1 MIELKKRLLNN
12 IDIKLLALAM
22 AIILWFYI
30 SSEYNISA
38 ERYYDI
44 EIRAINLN
52 DHLSI
57 KDIRDKVSVGIEGP
71 QNILESLSS
80 QKIVGTIDL
89 QNIEEPGEYQIEADV
104 IIPKNTNITKIIPN
118 NIMVEVEE
126 ILERGY
132 PVEYN
137 LIGLPERGYSLEDEP
152 EITPS
157 EVTVVGPDSLLKQI
171 EHVKIDLDI
180 SSIKDDFKSEE
191 TVFVYNNNN
200 EEIKNLKVNPEQVF
214 VSIKVGEGYPEKM
227 LPIKPRIIGKPAP
240 EYYIS
245 KIEANPSYIRV
256 YGNYSKIGNL
266 DFLETIPIDVN
277 GISKTLTVKIP
288 PIISEGVYLI
298 DEQETLIEV
307 QIQVEEKEEERLFEN
322 MIIQKKEA
330 SPFLSY
336 KLDPE
341 KVDIRISGKV
351 NDMKNITEDDIKVS
365 VNLSDTEMERAIVEV
380 ELPPGINLIQL
391 IPEEV
396 DISIKK

>member
-1 MIELKKRLLNN
+1 LIELKKRLLNN

-52 DHLSI
+52 EHLSI

-71 QNILESLSS
+71 QNILENLSS

-180 SSIKDDFKSEE
+180 SSIKDDFNSEE
-191 TVFVYNNNN
+191 TVFVYSNNN
-200 EEIKNLKVNPEQVF
+200 EELKNLKVNPEQVF

-307 QIQVEEKEEERLFEN
+307 QIQVEEKEEKVLFEN
-322 MIIQKKEA
+322 MIIQKREA

-341 KVDIRISGKV
+341 KVDIKISGKV
-351 NDMKNITEDDIKVS
+351 NDMKNITEDEIKVF
-365 VNLSDTEMERAIVEV
+365 VNLSDTEMERVKVEV

>member
-52 DHLSI
+52 DNLSI

-71 QNILESLSS
+71 QNILENLSS
-80 QKIVGTIDL
+80 QKIIGTIDL
-89 QNIEEPGEYQIEADV
+89 KNIEDPGEYQIEADV

-118 NIMVEVEE
+118 NIMVEVEN
-126 ILERGY
+126 ILERES

-137 LIGLPERGYSLEDEP
+137 LIGLPERGYSLEGEP

-157 EVTVVGPDSLLKQI
+157 EVTVVGPDSLLTQI
-171 EHVKIDLDI
+171 EQVKIDIDI
-180 SSIKDDFKSEE
+180 SSIKDDFKTEE
-191 TVFVYNNNN
+191 TVFVYNKNN
-200 EEIKNLKVNPEQVF
+200 EEIKNLKVKPEQVF
-214 VSIKVGEGYPEKM
+214 VSIKVGEGYPEKI

-266 DFLETIPIDVN
+266 NFLETIPIDVN
-277 GISKTLTVKIP
+277 GISNTLTVKIP

-322 MIIQKKEA
+322 IIIQKRET

-341 KVDIRISGKV
+341 KVDIRISGKY
-351 NDMKNITEDDIKVS
+351 NDMKNITEDDIKVF
-365 VNLSDTEMERAIVEV
+365 VNLSDTEMERVKVEA

-396 DISIKK
+396 DITIKQ

>member
-1 MIELKKRLLNN
+1 MSELKKRLLNN

-44 EIRAINLN
+44 EVRAINLN
-52 DHLSI
+52 DNLSI
-57 KDIRDKVSVGIEGP
+57 KDIRDKISVGIEGP
-71 QNILESLSS
+71 QNTLENLSS
-80 QKIVGTIDL
+80 QKIIGTIDL
-89 QNIEEPGEYQIEADV
+89 QNIKEPGDYQIEADV
-104 IIPKNTNITKIIPN
+104 IIPKNTNITRIIPN

-126 ILERGY
+126 ILEKEY

-137 LIGLPERGYSLEDEP
+137 LIGLPERGYSLEDLP

-157 EVTVVGPDSLLKQI
+157 EVTVVGPNSLLEQI
-171 EHVKIDLDI
+171 EQVKIDIDI
-180 SSIKDDFKSEE
+180 SSIKDDSKSEE
-191 TVFVYNNNN
+191 TVYVYNKNK
-200 EEIKNLKVNPEQVF
+200 EEIKNLKVKPEKVF
-214 VSIKVGEGYPEKM
+214 VSIEVGEGYPEKT

-245 KIEANPSYIRV
+245 KIEATPSYIRV
-256 YGNYSKIGNL
+256 YGNYSKIRNL

-288 PIISEGVYLI
+288 PIITEGVYLI

-307 QIQVEEKEEERLFEN
+307 RIQVEEKEEERLFDN
-322 MIIQKKEA
+322 IIINKREA

-336 KLDPE
+336 KLNPE
-341 KVDIRISGKV
+341 KVDIRISGKYD
-351 NDMKNITEDDIKVS
+351 DMKNITEDDIKVF
-365 VNLSDTEMERAIVEV
+365 VNLSDTETERAKVEV
-380 ELPPGINLIQL
+380 ELPPGINLIQI

-396 DISIKK
+396 DIAIKQ

>member
-1 MIELKKRLLNN
+1 MNELKKRLLNN

-52 DHLSI
+52 ENLSI

-71 QNILESLSS
+71 QNILENLSS

-89 QNIEEPGEYQIEADV
+89 QNIEDPGEYQIEADV

-126 ILERGY
+126 ILEIAY

-157 EVTVVGPDSLLKQI
+157 EVTVVGPDSLLTQI

-191 TVFVYNNNN
+191 TVFVYNKNN
-200 EEIKNLKVNPEQVF
+200 EEIKNLKVKPEQVF
-214 VSIKVGEGYPEKM
+214 VSIKVGEGYPEKI

-240 EYYIS
+240 EYFIS

-288 PIISEGVYLI
+288 PIISEGIYLI

-307 QIQVEEKEEERLFEN
+307 QIQVEEKEEEQLFEN
-322 MIIQKKEA
+322 IIIQKREA

-336 KLDPE
+336 KLNPE
-341 KVDIRISGKV
+341 KVDIRVSGKY
-351 NDMKNITEDDIKVS
+351 NDMKNITENDIKVF
-365 VNLSDTEMERAIVEV
+365 VNLSDTEMERVKIEAK
-380 ELPPGINLIQL
+380 LPPGINLIQL

>member
-1 MIELKKRLLNN
+1 MNELKKRLLNN

-52 DHLSI
+52 ENLSI

-71 QNILESLSS
+71 QNILENLSS

-89 QNIEEPGEYQIEADV
+89 QNIEDPGEYQIEADV

-126 ILERGY
+126 ILEIAY

-157 EVTVVGPDSLLKQI
+157 EVTVVGPDSLLTQI

-191 TVFVYNNNN
+191 TVFVYNKNN
-200 EEIKNLKVNPEQVF
+200 EEIKNLKVEPEQVF
-214 VSIKVGEGYPEKM
+214 VSIKVGEGYPEKI

-240 EYYIS
+240 EYFIS

-288 PIISEGVYLI
+288 PIISEGIYLI

-307 QIQVEEKEEERLFEN
+307 QIQVEEKEEEQLFEN
-322 MIIQKKEA
+322 IIIQKREA

-336 KLDPE
+336 KLNPE
-341 KVDIRISGKV
+341 KVDIRVSGKY
-351 NDMKNITEDDIKVS
+351 NDMKNITENDIKVF
-365 VNLSDTEMERAIVEV
+365 VNLSDTEMERVKIEAK
-380 ELPPGINLIQL
+380 LPPGINLIQL

>member
-1 MIELKKRLLNN
+1 LIELKKRLLNN

-71 QNILESLSS
+71 QNILENLSS

-171 EHVKIDLDI
+171 EHAKIDLDI

-191 TVFVYNNNN
+191 TVFVYNKNN
-200 EEIKNLKVNPEQVF
+200 EEIQNLKVNPEQVF
-214 VSIKVGEGYPEKM
+214 VSIKVGEGYPEKI

>member
-1 MIELKKRLLNN
+1 MNQLKKRLLNN

-52 DHLSI
+52 ENLSI

-71 QNILESLSS
+71 QNILENLSS

-89 QNIEEPGEYQIEADV
+89 QNIEDPGEYQIEADV

-126 ILERGY
+126 ILEIAY

-157 EVTVVGPDSLLKQI
+157 EVTVVGPDSLLTQI

-191 TVFVYNNNN
+191 TVFVYNKNN
-200 EEIKNLKVNPEQVF
+200 EEIKNLKVKPEQVF
-214 VSIKVGEGYPEKM
+214 VSIKVGEGYPEKI

-240 EYYIS
+240 EYFIS

-288 PIISEGVYLI
+288 PIISEGIYLI

-307 QIQVEEKEEERLFEN
+307 QIQVEEKEEEQLFEN
-322 MIIQKKEA
+322 IIIQKREA

-336 KLDPE
+336 KLNPE
-341 KVDIRISGKV
+341 KVDIRVSGKY
-351 NDMKNITEDDIKVS
+351 NDMKNITENDIKVF
-365 VNLSDTEMERAIVEV
+365 VNLSDTEMERVKIEAK
-380 ELPPGINLIQL
+380 LPPGINLIQL

>member
-52 DHLSI
+52 DNLSI
-57 KDIRDKVSVGIEGP
+57 KDIRDKVSIGIEGP
-71 QNILESLSS
+71 QNILENLSS
-80 QKIVGTIDL
+80 QKIIGTIDL
-89 QNIEEPGEYQIEADV
+89 KNIEDPGEYQIEADV

-118 NIMVEVEE
+118 NIMVEVEN
-126 ILERGY
+126 ILERES

-137 LIGLPERGYSLEDEP
+137 LIGLPERGYSLEGEP

-157 EVTVVGPDSLLKQI
+157 EVTIVGPDSLLKQI

-191 TVFVYNNNN
+191 TVFVYNKNN

-214 VSIKVGEGYPEKM
+214 VSIRVGEGYPEKI

-266 DFLETIPIDVN
+266 NFLETIPIDVN

-298 DEQETLIEV
+298 DEQETLIEI

-322 MIIQKKEA
+322 IIIQKREA

-341 KVDIRISGKV
+341 KADIRISGKY
-351 NDMKNITEDDIKVS
+351 NDMKNITEDDIKVF
-365 VNLSDTEMERAIVEV
+365 VNLSDIEMKRVKVEA

>member
-1 MIELKKRLLNN
+1 LIELKKRLLNN

-52 DHLSI
+52 DNLSI

-71 QNILESLSS
+71 QNILENLSS
-80 QKIVGTIDL
+80 QKIIGTIDL
-89 QNIEEPGEYQIEADV
+89 KNIEDPGEYQIEADV

-118 NIMVEVEE
+118 NIMVEVEN
-126 ILERGY
+126 ILERES

-137 LIGLPERGYSLEDEP
+137 LIGLPERGYSLEGEP

-157 EVTVVGPDSLLKQI
+157 EVTVVGPDSLLTQI
-171 EHVKIDLDI
+171 EQVKIDIDI
-180 SSIKDDFKSEE
+180 SSIKDDFKTEE
-191 TVFVYNNNN
+191 TVFVYNKNN
-200 EEIKNLKVNPEQVF
+200 EEIKNLKVKPEQVF
-214 VSIKVGEGYPEKM
+214 VSIKVGEGYPEKI

-240 EYYIS
+240 EYFIS

-266 DFLETIPIDVN
+266 NFLETIPIDVN

-322 MIIQKKEA
+322 IIIQKRET

-341 KVDIRISGKV
+341 KVDIRISGKY
-351 NDMKNITEDDIKVS
+351 NDMKNITEDDIKVF
-365 VNLSDTEMERAIVEV
+365 VNLSDTEMERVKVEA

-396 DISIKK
+396 DITIKQ

>member
-1 MIELKKRLLNN
+1 LNELKKRLLNN

-52 DHLSI
+52 ENLSI

-71 QNILESLSS
+71 QNILENLSS

-89 QNIEEPGEYQIEADV
+89 QNIEDPGEYQIEADV

-126 ILERGY
+126 ILEIAY

-157 EVTVVGPDSLLKQI
+157 EVTVVGPDSLLTQI

-180 SSIKDDFKSEE
+180 SSIKDDFKNEE
-191 TVFVYNNNN
+191 TVFVYNKNN
-200 EEIKNLKVNPEQVF
+200 EEIKNLKVEPEQVF
-214 VSIKVGEGYPEKM
+214 VSIKVGEGYPEKI

-240 EYYIS
+240 EYFIS

-288 PIISEGVYLI
+288 PIISEGIYLI

-307 QIQVEEKEEERLFEN
+307 QIQVEEKEEEQLFEN
-322 MIIQKKEA
+322 IIIQKREA

-336 KLDPE
+336 KLNPE
-341 KVDIRISGKV
+341 KVDIRVSGKY
-351 NDMKNITEDDIKVS
+351 NDMKNITENDIKVF
-365 VNLSDTEMERAIVEV
+365 VNLSDTEMERVKIEAK
-380 ELPPGINLIQL
+380 LPPGINLIQL